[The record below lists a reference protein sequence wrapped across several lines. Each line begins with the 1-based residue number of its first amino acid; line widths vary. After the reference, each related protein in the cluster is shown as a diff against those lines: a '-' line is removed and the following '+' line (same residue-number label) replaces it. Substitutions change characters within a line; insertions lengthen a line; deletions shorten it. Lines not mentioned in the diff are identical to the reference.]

1 MINIDLNKETKATLA
16 SKVQEQAIQLENAVR
31 IANFYG
37 SKLEAIEA
45 LLVDSPF
52 LSKGKII
59 KKIFW
64 VISNF
69 SQIAQLLQDIFTH
82 IQEWRKVV
90 DDLIQQAKNAQNKP
104 TRLS

>member
-45 LLVDSPF
+45 LLVDSP
-52 LSKGKII
+52 L
-59 KKIFW
+59 
-64 VISNF
+64 IS
-69 SQIAQLLQDIFTH
+69 
-82 IQEWRKVV
+82 
-90 DDLIQQAKNAQNKP
+90 
-104 TRLS
+104 